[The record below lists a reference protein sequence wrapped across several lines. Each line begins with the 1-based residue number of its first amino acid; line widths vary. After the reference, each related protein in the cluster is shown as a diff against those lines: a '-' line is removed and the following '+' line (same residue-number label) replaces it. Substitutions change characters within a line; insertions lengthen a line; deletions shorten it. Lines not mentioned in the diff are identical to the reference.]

1 MARFMN
7 SRDSISS
14 SLLLWQDRPT
24 QVSIEDVYDLKV
36 WPVSNLYNEGPLN
49 FNIPPQPKGFL
60 TDIHITTKLKIQK
73 NGKDLEEAQ
82 KDVSVINNLAN
93 SLWTEVSVLFADR
106 TELCQSMK
114 NAYAYQTFFNHAL
127 NSQKDRADYLFTNEL
142 FKMDQ
147 GVTKKSEEDLRVFWK
162 WDKSKN
168 YLLEIPEGEIPDDS
182 TKEQEQDKKREAYW
196 TFAHDE
202 LMHYQLTSTL
212 KNTQL
217 EGDAK
222 KIAIDNDMAEPDAW
236 IPTSANP
243 AASIRSTRVN
253 NGQSIILNSKFQN
266 PLFNTSKCLPNNL
279 KLRVT
284 LTKNKDEFLLLCNDN
299 AGYSVVLEDCY
310 LNVTYYRVRDELLD
324 LIQEKMTKDPIPYFI
339 SRPEIIIRPVT
350 QSSRIIRMSDIFPDT
365 LPPYAFF
372 ALQRSRDFDG
382 QSKTNPYIFYPFKT
396 FQFYRNG
403 VPYFNDPLEVAT
415 IKEVRSGDYAYR
427 DFAEYMRQLYRTIG
441 SDATGNCLI
450 DSTNFHLN
458 FMAGI
463 SFGAD
468 KPSLAE
474 KHLNLQE
481 KVSTYLEID
490 MGVEEVPQDLI
501 LIVYAVFDR
510 QVQIDSHRMIRIIE

>member
-1 MARFMN
+1 MARFIN
-7 SRDSISS
+7 SRDAISS

-24 QVSIEDVYDLKV
+24 QVTIEEVYDIKV
-36 WPVSNLYNEGPLN
+36 WPVTNLFNEGPLN

-93 SLWTEVSVLFADR
+93 SLWTEVSVICADR

-162 WDKSKN
+162 WDESKN
-168 YLLEIPEGEIPDDS
+168 YLLEVDNADIPGDS
-182 TKEQEQDKKREAYW
+182 TKEQEQAKKREAYW
-196 TFAHDE
+196 EFANKE
-202 LMHYQLTSTL
+202 FEYYTL
-212 KNTQL
+212 SSSFNNES

-222 KIAIDNDMAEPDAW
+222 KIAIENDLAKTDAW
-236 IPTSANP
+236 IPTKANP
-243 AASIRSTRVN
+243 AASIRSTRIN

-310 LNVTYYRVRDELLD
+310 LDVTYYRVRDEILN
-324 LIQEKMTKDPIPYFI
+324 LIQERIAKEPIPYFI

-350 QSSRIIRMSDIFPDT
+350 QNSRIIRMSDIFADK

-372 ALQRSRDFDG
+372 TLQRSRDFDG
-382 QSKTNPYIFYPFKT
+382 QAKTNPFVFYPFKT

-403 VPYFNDPLEVAT
+403 IPYFTDPLEVAT
-415 IKEVRSGDYAYR
+415 IKEVRDDDYAYM
-427 DFAEYMRQLYRTIG
+427 DFGEYMRQLYRTIG
-441 SDATGNCLI
+441 CDGTGNSLI

-458 FMAGI
+458 FVAAI

-481 KVSTYLEID
+481 KASTYLEID

-510 QVQIDSHRMIRIIE
+510 QVQIDSNRMVRIIE